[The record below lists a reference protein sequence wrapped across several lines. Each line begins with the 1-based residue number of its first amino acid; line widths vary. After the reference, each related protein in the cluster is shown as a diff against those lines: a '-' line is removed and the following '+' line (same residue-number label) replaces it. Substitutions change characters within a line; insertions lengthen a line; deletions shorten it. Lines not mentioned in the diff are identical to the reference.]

1 MLSTQLTPGATIR
14 GAVSSYRIEEQIG
27 QGGASV
33 VYKLTDLD
41 SGVLYAAKVLS
52 FHRFCLEALEN
63 RFQREILIQRQ
74 FHHPNVL
81 PLREVI
87 EDSSA
92 RILVSPY
99 AAFGSMY
106 DRLAQARQEGVHFDT
121 PTAIRYMWF
130 LARGLSYV
138 HTHNVVHR
146 DLTPRNVL
154 FPVVDI
160 PAVADFGISRHM
172 EDTTITESAE
182 RLGSLIYISP
192 EQREASHDA
201 DKRDD
206 VFSLGQL
213 FYEIATGIIPHGNP
227 PPLTK
232 VGAHL
237 PRQVIALIESM
248 RGFERTLRPADGA
261 AVAVELAAA
270 SLSVGRDLEIADGLP
285 LSLVF
290 HALENES
297 STCQIAALE
306 TLMSRGLFNGTA
318 MTDPSNGV
326 EVNTASLIDAF
337 STYED
342 PLGLGQGEDREA
354 SRERLENFVD
364 CIHRVYSILPIKEE
378 QSFVFSRAALTKN
391 DNNRWRELAGACR
404 VTLFRGGP
412 WESWTGKI
420 RDLPKSGV
428 NALTPIDENVDT
440 WSFVGLGTLEH
451 RTHAWLVDS
460 RSCAALVK
468 LYWGGSVIRHAY
480 GTLHGVSVD
489 QVSIEKEMQETLREF
504 LSLFQQIPDGDEW
517 CQIDASSRITML
529 LDRYDDL
536 RATWNNRFPDD

>member
-14 GAVSSYRIEEQIG
+14 GAASSYRIEEQIG

-41 SGVLYAAKVLS
+41 SGRLYAAKVLS
-52 FHRFCLEALEN
+52 FHRFSLEALEN

-74 FHHPNVL
+74 FNHPNAL

-87 EDSSA
+87 EDSSG

-99 AAFGSMY
+99 AAFGSLY
-106 DRLAQARQEGVHFDT
+106 DRLAHARQEGFHFDT

-160 PAVADFGISRHM
+160 PAVADFGLARYV
-172 EDTTITESAE
+172 EDATITGSAE

-192 EQREASHDA
+192 EQREDSHDA
-201 DKRDD
+201 DKQDD

-248 RGFERTLRPADGA
+248 RGFERALRPADA
-261 AVAVELAAA
+261 TVVAAELAVASLAAD
-270 SLSVGRDLEIADGLP
+270 RDLEVADALP
-285 LSLVF
+285 LSLIV

-297 STCQIAALE
+297 SACQIAALE
-306 TLMSRGLFNGTA
+306 TLMSRGLFNGTS
-318 MTDPSNGV
+318 MTDPRNGM
-326 EVNTASLIDAF
+326 EVNNSSLIDAF

-342 PLGLGQGEDREA
+342 PLGLGQGNGREA
-354 SRERLENFVD
+354 WRERSENFVA
-364 CIHRVYSILPIKEE
+364 CIHRVYRILPIEEE
-378 QSFVFSRAALTKN
+378 QSFVLSRTTLTKN
-391 DNNRWRELAGACR
+391 DNNRWRELAGLAR

-428 NALTPIDENVDT
+428 DVVTPIDESVDT
-440 WSFVGLGTLEH
+440 WSFVGLESFEH
-451 RTHAWLVDS
+451 GKHAWLVDS
-460 RSCAALVK
+460 RLCAALVK
-468 LYWGGSVIRHAY
+468 SYWGDSLIRRGY
-480 GTLHGVSVD
+480 GELNGVSVD
-489 QVSIEKEMQETLREF
+489 QACIEKEMQETLGEF
-504 LSLFQQIPDGDEW
+504 
-517 CQIDASSRITML
+517 
-529 LDRYDDL
+529 
-536 RATWNNRFPDD
+536 